1 MSVLNPNIP
10 DGSQP
15 LGVFK
20 LSGSIDVSAQ
30 LLAPPPDPGQ
40 RPEHCSVCNNVGYLL
55 GQTYGTAEI
64 PEGWTPVQ
72 ACDTCMAFST
82 DGLAA
87 WSAKLALQAAGV
99 AYFPSA
105 IDDDVVVAFGGMVGE
120 GSEGQGEWAIL
131 WTLDQPADLD
141 APSLP
146 SAGVSDAEIAHTLEL
161 LAAALPRTIDSMRI
175 RRGAKRLLERSAQL
189 NRTGW
194 TLAQALGLV
203 ADGATAADLPDA
215 ETLAKLLRERL
226 DSWTFDLTMNGPDP
240 TMAIARRP
248 FHSGFADP
256 RPTFTLVLTCP
267 HDVLGAWADGL
278 RRTGSVRLT
287 LTEARQISIDAR
299 PDHNAELNSV
309 GRWNVTLP

>member
-105 IDDDVVVAFGGMVGE
+105 IDDNVVVAFGVLVGE

-131 WTLDQPADLD
+131 WTPDQPADPD

-161 LAAALPRTIDSMRI
+161 LAAALPRTIDSA
-175 RRGAKRLLERSAQL
+175 GAV
-189 NRTGW
+189 
-194 TLAQALGLV
+194 LAMPELQAII
-203 ADGATAADLPDA
+203 A
-215 ETLAKLLRERL
+215 LLRHERDQWCCL
-226 DSWTFDLTMNGPDP
+226 DCWLMHLSRYNTPLTV
-240 TMAIARRP
+240 IAWIDQT
-248 FHSGFADP
+248 GAD
-256 RPTFTLVLTCP
+256 
-267 HDVLGAWADGL
+267 HG
-278 RRTGSVRLT
+278 
-287 LTEARQISIDAR
+287 
-299 PDHNAELNSV
+299 
-309 GRWNVTLP
+309 